1 VNCFICGGE
10 NFPGAQLCQSCSAPI
25 QSSTPVEAK
34 MAGSAS
40 AKVEP
45 SIMDRLFEQKASSS
59 SPQPVISP
67 QPVESSPLVESKLA
81 APEVAKKK
89 EVQLENWDMEV
100 VDEPPAPSSATRTQ
114 VSPILWV
121 LIASAIGAVAG
132 GAYVYFGREPI
143 VPAHIQIPVTVAPV
157 IRKPRIVRPAIPN
170 TLPMPPQA
178 VSPTANVDPGISPSI
193 NPPTSNISVDSKAEE
208 TKSTNA
214 QPELKRAKSHSG
226 EKHSPSASE
235 RNITQPIESNVPL
248 ESPAAPKTPVEVSV
262 AKLPLARELDGCHE
276 QGGFAK
282 VMCVEKARWKF
293 CNVNGVW
300 DNSKPGCEVN

>member
-10 NFPGAQLCQSCSAPI
+10 NFLGAQLCQSCSAPI
-25 QSSTPVEAK
+25 QSSTAVEAK

-45 SIMDRLFEQKASSS
+45 SIMDRLFEQKVSFS

-67 QPVESSPLVESKLA
+67 QPVESSPLVESKVA

-100 VDEPPAPSSATRTQ
+100 VDEPPVPPPAARTQ
-114 VSPILWV
+114 ISPILWV

-143 VPAHIQIPVTVAPV
+143 VQAHIQTPATVAPV
-157 IRKPRIVRPAIPN
+157 IQKPRIVRPAIPN

-178 VSPTANVDPGISPSI
+178 VSSTANVDPGISPSI
-193 NPPTSNISVDSKAEE
+193 NPPTSNISVDSKAGE

-214 QPELKRAKSHSG
+214 QPELKRAKSHGG

-235 RNITQPIESNVPL
+235 RNVTQPIESNVPL
-248 ESPAAPKTPVEVSV
+248 ESAAAPKAPVEVSV
-262 AKLPLARELDGCHE
+262 AKPPLARELDGCHK